1 MTDGNVEIRQA
12 TKADFDAIIEMCKSS
27 LQVTYGSF
35 LDEEDMKPWSEGD
48 EIDKYVRS
56 ALGNLL
62 VAVDCDGISG
72 VAGVEGDLIGLLWV
86 AIEKRGEGI
95 GADLI
100 EAAEEMI
107 RKNGHKKVRVEV
119 FEPNTDAI
127 RFYERHGW
135 AKREAYP
142 DPTAGVNKVLM
153 VKQ

>member
-1 MTDGNVEIRQA
+1 MGSTACGATVTDGNIEIRQA
-12 TKADFDAIIEMCKSS
+12 TKADFDAIIEICKSS
-27 LQVTYGSF
+27 LQATYGSF
-35 LDEEDMKPWSEGD
+35 LDAEDMKPWSEGD

-95 GADLI
+95 GAVLI
-100 EAAEEMI
+100 AASEEMI

-119 FEPNTDAI
+119 FEPNTDAV

-135 AKREAYP
+135 TNGKP
-142 DPTAGVNKVLM
+142 IPTQRPV
-153 VKQ
+153 